1 MDIPRFLPIRQL
13 KFKKSV
19 VFPVIKTQN
28 NTLLDELS
36 AILTFFAFK
45 DEKTE
50 FVKLIFWLYNK
61 CWGVQQIELEKNK
74 NFQKSRAYLFKILYN
89 GIVEK
94 P

>member
-1 MDIPRFLPIRQL
+1 MTNNVNVKIVQ
-13 KFKKSV
+13 KST
-19 VFPVIKTQN
+19 KN
-28 NTLLDELS
+28 R
-36 AILTFFAFK
+36 
-45 DEKTE
+45 
-50 FVKLIFWLYNK
+50 LYNK